1 MDIEWDKIRKAIENK
16 DNVAITK
23 AKTEVLDYMEKQ
35 ADSLIKNGGSLQG
48 ITASTFQYNET
59 QLNKNKSDTIL
70 KFKRELLHS
79 FMQKH
84 GMSIYYDF
92 SSIKISDAIV
102 IKHKRQIFAYD
113 VVGITYPNVSIR
125 LVKLIKGDTPTDIET
140 IKISEQNFIL
150 GLGLDKDI
158 LNINRKSFFFF
169 YNKI

>member
-70 KFKRELLHS
+70 KFKRKLLYS

-84 GMSIYYDF
+84 RMSIYYDF
-92 SSIKISDAIV
+92 SSIK
-102 IKHKRQIFAYD
+102 K
-113 VVGITYPNVSIR
+113 
-125 LVKLIKGDTPTDIET
+125 
-140 IKISEQNFIL
+140 
-150 GLGLDKDI
+150 
-158 LNINRKSFFFF
+158 KSVML
-169 YNKI
+169 